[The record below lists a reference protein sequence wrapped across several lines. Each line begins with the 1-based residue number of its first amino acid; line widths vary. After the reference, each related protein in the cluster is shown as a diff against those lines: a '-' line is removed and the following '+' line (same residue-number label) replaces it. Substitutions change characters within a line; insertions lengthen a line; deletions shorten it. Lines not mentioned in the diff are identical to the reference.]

1 MPADTHRRTPRTH
14 SLSSDTR
21 RPHGTS
27 PLLRAPRAPRAS
39 RASRAR
45 LRIALT
51 ALVALVSAT
60 LTALPSEAAGTA
72 SSIPSAPSASSAS
85 SALAGTVEP
94 RVAGRL
100 TGTLSDGAT
109 WIADVPE
116 DWNGTLLLFSHG
128 FGPTVARNAP
138 TDAVRTELLARGYAM
153 AGSSYDP
160 NGSMWAL
167 ESAERDQFA
176 TLDAVAAR
184 IGAPRRT
191 LALGQS
197 MGGLVNAQLARDG
210 GGRIDGALGQCGLVA
225 GGTDLDNY
233 QLDAE
238 YTVARL
244 LLPGQDVPLVRFG
257 TAAEASATADLLTRA
272 VTAAQGTPQG
282 RARIA
287 LAAAFLNLPAW
298 APGQDRPAPADWD
311 GQQKQQYAWFAQGI
325 LSFVEGGRYAVEQSV
340 GGNNSWNKG
349 VDYADLLAASPHA
362 PQVRALYRTAGL
374 DLRAD
379 LRTLTEGATIT
390 ADPAAVRTALRTSS
404 AGQGLEVPLLDI
416 HTTADDL
423 VPVEQ
428 ENRFAARVRAAGDG
442 ALLRQ
447 AYVERQGHCTFTTAE
462 TVAALHALEHRV
474 STGRWD
480 DAATAGALQRSATA
494 LGLDGAAYVPYTPAR
509 LSVGR
514 PSYAP

>member
-1 MPADTHRRTPRTH
+1 MPANPR
-14 SLSSDTR
+14 
-21 RPHGTS
+21 
-27 PLLRAPRAPRAS
+27 LRNPRGPRDLHTPRAS
-39 RASRAR
+39 RLPRAR

-51 ALVALVSAT
+51 ALVTLASAT
-60 LTALPSEAAGTA
+60 LTTLPAPAAQADPPVSGH
-72 SSIPSAPSASSAS
+72 
-85 SALAGTVEP
+85 
-94 RVAGRL
+94 L

-116 DWNGTLLLFSHG
+116 DWNGTLLVFSHG
-128 FGPTVARNAP
+128 FGTLVARNAP
-138 TDAVRTELLARGYAM
+138 TEAVRSELLAEGYAL

-160 NGSMWAL
+160 DGSMWAL
-167 ESAERDQFA
+167 NSAERDQFA
-176 TLDAVAAR
+176 TLDAVAAK
-184 IGAPRRT
+184 IGEPRRT
-191 LALGQS
+191 LAIGSS

-238 YTVARL
+238 YTIARL
-244 LLPGQDVPLVRFG
+244 LLPGQDVKLVRFG
-257 TAAEASATADLLTRA
+257 TSAEAAATADLLTKA
-272 VTAAQGTPQG
+272 VVAAQSTPQG

-298 APGQDRPAPADWD
+298 APGKDRPAPADWA
-311 GQQKQQYAWFAQGI
+311 GQQEQQYAWFAQGI
-325 LSFVEGGRYAVEQSV
+325 LSFVEGGRYAIEQSV
-340 GGNNSWNKG
+340 GGNNSWNRG
-349 VDYADLLAASPHA
+349 VDYAGLLAASQHA
-362 PQVRALYRTAGL
+362 PQVRALYQAAGL

-404 AGQGLEVPLLDI
+404 AGQGLEVPLLNM
-416 HTTADDL
+416 HTTADNL

-428 ENRFAARVRAAGDG
+428 ENRFAARVRASGDG
-442 ALLRQ
+442 AQLRQ
-447 AYVERQGHCTFTTAE
+447 AYIERQGHCTFTTAE

-474 STGRWD
+474 GTGRWD
-480 DAATAGALQRSATA
+480 DVATPAALQRSATA
-494 LGLDGAAYVPYTPAR
+494 LGLDGAAYVPYNPAQ

-514 PSYAP
+514 THPAQPAHR

>member
-1 MPADTHRRTPRTH
+1 MPADTHRRTSGTRL
-14 SLSSDTR
+14 LSSDPPRT
-21 RPHGTS
+21 PGTS
-27 PLLRAPRAPRAS
+27 RPLRAPRAPRAP
-39 RASRAR
+39 RAR
-45 LRIALT
+45 LRVALT
-51 ALVALVSAT
+51 ALVALASAT
-60 LTALPSEAAGTA
+60 LTALPSEAAGT
-72 SSIPSAPSASSAS
+72 SPSASSA
-85 SALAGTVEP
+85 AAATVEP
-94 RVAGRL
+94 RVAGHL
-100 TGTLSDGAT
+100 TGTLLDGAT

-191 LALGQS
+191 LAIGQS

-244 LLPGQDVPLVRFG
+244 LLPGQDVRLVRFG

-272 VTAAQGTPQG
+272 VTAAQGTAQG
-282 RARIA
+282 RARVA

-298 APGQDRPAPADWD
+298 APGQDRPAPTDWD
-311 GQQKQQYAWFAQGI
+311 GQQRQQYAWFAQGV
-325 LSFVEGGRYAVEQSV
+325 LNFVEGGRYAVEQSV

-349 VDYADLLAASPHA
+349 VDYAHLLTASPHA
-362 PQVRALYRTAGL
+362 PQVRALYRSAGL

-379 LRTLTEGATIT
+379 LRTLTEDAVIT
-390 ADPAAVRTALRTSS
+390 ADPAAVRTARRTSS
-404 AGQGLEVPLLDI
+404 AGQGLAVPLLDI
-416 HTTADDL
+416 HTTADNL

-428 ENRFAARVRAAGDG
+428 ENRFAARVRASGDG

-474 STGRWD
+474 GTGRWD
-480 DAATAGALQRSATA
+480 DAATPAALQRSATA
-494 LGLDGAAYVPYTPAR
+494 LGLDGSAYVPHTPAR

-514 PSYAP
+514 PSYGP

>member
-1 MPADTHRRTPRTH
+1 MSAVTRIRTRRT
-14 SLSSDTR
+14 
-21 RPHGTS
+21 
-27 PLLRAPRAPRAS
+27 
-39 RASRAR
+39 R
-45 LRIALT
+45 LRVALAAVAALASVALT
-51 ALVALVSAT
+51 PLPAPAAEADASVS
-60 LTALPSEAAGTA
+60 GH
-72 SSIPSAPSASSAS
+72 
-85 SALAGTVEP
+85 
-94 RVAGRL
+94 L
-100 TGTLSDGAT
+100 TGTLADGAT
-109 WIADVPE
+109 WVADVPE
-116 DWNGTLLLFSHG
+116 RWNGTLLLFSHG

-138 TDAVRTELLARGYAM
+138 TEAVRAELLAEGYAL

-160 NGSMWAL
+160 HGSMWAL
-167 ESAERDQFA
+167 NSAERDQFA
-176 TLDAVAAR
+176 TLDAVTEK
-184 IGAPRRT
+184 IGTPRRT
-191 LALGQS
+191 LAMGNS

-238 YTVARL
+238 YTIARL
-244 LLPGQDVPLVRFG
+244 LLPGQDVELVRFDSSAD
-257 TAAEASATADLLTRA
+257 AAATADLLTRA
-272 VTAAQGTPQG
+272 VTAAQSTPQG

-298 APGQDRPAPADWD
+298 SPGKDRPAATDWA
-311 GQQKQQYAWFAQGI
+311 GQEEQQYDWFAQGI

-340 GGNNSWNKG
+340 GGNNSWNRG
-349 VDYADLLAASPHA
+349 VDYARLLAGSAHA
-362 PQVRALYRTAGL
+362 PRVYALYRAAGL

-390 ADPAAVRTALRTSS
+390 ADPAAVRTAERTSS

-416 HTTADDL
+416 HTTADNL

-428 ENRFAARVRAAGDG
+428 ESRFAARVRAAGDG

-447 AYVERQGHCTFTTAE
+447 AYVERQGHCAFTTAE

-480 DAATAGALQRSATA
+480 DVATPAALQRSATA
-494 LGLDGAAYVPYTPAR
+494 LDLDGAAYAPYRPAP
-509 LSVGR
+509 LTVGR
-514 PSYAP
+514 DRPALPDHR